1 MGWQVERIAGAC
13 GAIVR
18 GVDLRVPQTPEQ
30 TAELTALLDEHLMVA
45 LPDQFLDLDQLERA
59 TDELGGRDVTPY
71 VKPVEGR
78 PYVIRVIKEPQDE
91 LNFANAW
98 HTDLSYLPEPPS
110 YTLLHAHDVPAF
122 GGDTLWASQQA
133 AFDTLPAAL
142 QDRLIGM
149 TATHSAGFA
158 YGTGGYLDS
167 TADKSSMEIEAS
179 DEAFAT
185 QVHPVVIAH
194 PNTGRPALYVNS
206 VYTQRLD
213 GVDPDEDKDVLNRLV
228 QHSTHPNLTCRL
240 RWANGM
246 LAIWDNRAVQHLA
259 INDYAGQRRE
269 LFRTSVKGGRPIAY
283 A

>member
-1 MGWQVERIAGAC
+1 M
-13 GAIVR
+13 
-18 GVDLRVPQTPEQ
+18 
-30 TAELTALLDEHLMVA
+30 
-45 LPDQFLDLDQLERA
+45 
-59 TDELGGRDVTPY
+59 
-71 VKPVEGR
+71 
-78 PYVIRVIKEPQDE
+78 
-91 LNFANAW
+91 
-98 HTDLSYLPEPPS
+98 
-110 YTLLHAHDVPAF
+110 
-122 GGDTLWASQQA
+122 WASQQA
-133 AFDTLPAAL
+133 AFDTLPTEL

-185 QVHPVVIAH
+185 QVHPVVRAH

-213 GVDPDEDKDVLNRLV
+213 GVDPEADKDVLNRLV

-240 RWANGM
+240 RWTNGM

-269 LFRTSVKGGRPIAY
+269 LFRTSVKGERPIAF